1 MDIQSFSVDREPVT
15 RRPPPSRSFFVVP
28 LEGTYP
34 LSPMQQGML
43 YHALT
48 SPRSGIDINQLV
60 CTTEDNFYIPCFLK
74 AWERVIERHPI
85 LRTALR
91 WRDVDEPLQDV
102 HKTARIPSSERDLR
116 SLSIEEQ
123 ETAIAAFLE
132 EDRRAGFDL
141 SQAPL
146 MRLTLFR
153 LGEARFK
160 VVWTFHHVYLDGRSF
175 FTVLTEVFS
184 FYEALRDGTDLI
196 LPVPPPFSN
205 YIHWLRTRRP
215 SEDEAFWRE
224 LLRGFTSP
232 TPLPIEATA
241 PPDAGRPINA
251 SAARRRISKD
261 VTTRLRG
268 LAKEGGV
275 TLNTVVQV
283 AWGLLLARISGQRD
297 VVFGAT
303 RACRHN
309 TVEGA
314 DSMVGLF
321 INTLPVRL
329 RAKDDATVLSCLHDL
344 RTQWIAMRDHEQTP
358 LMQIT
363 KWSEVRG
370 ERALFNTFVVAENYN
385 WKDALRDRGGAW
397 LERQVEIFERTN
409 FPLALIVDLGAS
421 IELLVQYDAVRFAG
435 AAVDRLLGHL
445 SVLLEGM
452 SRGFDQPVDALPWL
466 TPEEEEQLVVTW
478 NKTERP
484 IPANCIHHLIDEQA
498 RKSPDA
504 VAVRDGQ
511 KTLTYRE
518 LTERASQIAHYL
530 HNLGLKP
537 GERVGISMPR
547 SLSLAAGVLGILKAG
562 CAYVPLDPAYPAER
576 LSFMVS
582 DAGLAVILSDS
593 TAAPRLRSTGAQIV
607 ELDAPSNEIDE
618 QPKEGSKNFA
628 THDDIAYIIYTSG
641 STGTPKGVLT
651 PHRALVNHAL
661 LTGDA
666 FDIGPNDRVAQF
678 SSISF
683 DAAVLE
689 LFPTWTRGGAVVMR
703 PDDVLAPPLLKRW
716 IEAEGITAMF
726 LTTSFWH
733 AWVNALAGSGE
744 APPACLRLLIVGGE
758 KASRASF
765 DAWQE
770 ATGGRTRWINIY
782 GPTETTVFVTYC
794 DPAKE
799 APLWPGQDVPIGRRV
814 ANTSL
819 YVVDDRRK
827 PVPIGVPGEL
837 YIGGMGVANGYLNR
851 PELTAERFIDSP
863 FKPCERLYRTGDRV
877 RFLEDGSI
885 EFLGRVDRQ
894 VKIRGFRVELQEI
907 ESVLNRCE
915 GVRGSAVLAVDRG
928 PGDRI
933 LAAYVA
939 AGRDV
944 TADAVR
950 KYLKEKLPPYM
961 VPSAYTLLPALPMTP
976 NGKVNKDA
984 LPKPDIK
991 AEGDGKPKAGPRTF
1005 TEEILV
1011 KVWSQ
1016 VLGTSVGVHDNFFD
1030 LGGHSLL
1037 MLRIVDKAAHAGLRV
1052 TPGQLFQHP
1061 TVAELAAVVNT
1072 AVTPAAG
1079 SPDWS
1084 SLVPLR
1090 QAGVRPPL
1098 FLVHTTPGDIFCYA
1112 SLVSELGSDQPCYGL
1127 QSRGLRRVEESHTD
1141 IASMAAYYIEQIRSV
1156 RPKGPY
1162 YLGGWC
1168 YGGIVAVEM
1177 ARQLIESGEEVGI
1190 VAVMDAMAPR
1200 PETILHGYYID
1211 RMRAFVE
1218 MGPRQQL
1225 QYLREKV
1232 DRARGKADE
1241 KSLVEMLEVEVS
1253 SGPLANRAIVSN
1265 INLAAVRKHRARR
1278 FPGLI
1283 TLFRASEPLRGTV
1296 PDRCMGWQS
1305 LADELEIYEVPAT
1318 HAEILHQPQVKR
1330 LAEKLRSAMDDGRR
1344 RLRNRAK

>member
-1 MDIQSFSVDREPVT
+1 MEIQSFNFDREPMT
-15 RRPPPSRSFFVVP
+15 RRPPPSRAPSP
-28 LEGTYP
+28 LEVSYP

-43 YHALT
+43 YHGLA

-60 CTTEDNFYIPCFLK
+60 CVTEDNFNVPCFLK

-85 LRTALR
+85 LRTSLR
-91 WRDVDEPLQDV
+91 WRDVEEPLQDV
-102 HKTARIPSSERDLR
+102 YKSARMPASERDLR
-116 SLSIEEQ
+116 SLSKEEQ
-123 ETAIAAFLE
+123 EAHIAAFLE

-153 LGEARFK
+153 VEEARYK
-160 VVWTFHHVYLDGRSF
+160 IVWTFHHVYLDGRSF
-175 FTVLTEVFS
+175 FTALTEAFS
-184 FYEALRDGTDLI
+184 FYEAIRDGKDLV
-196 LPVPPPFSN
+196 LPVPRPFRD
-205 YIHWLRTRRP
+205 YIQWLRARSST
-215 SEDEAFWRE
+215 EDEAFWRE
-224 LLRGFTSP
+224 TLRGFTSP

-241 PPDAGRPINA
+241 APDADRPINA
-251 SAARRRISKD
+251 SAMRRRIPES
-261 VTTRLRG
+261 VTARLRA

-275 TLNTVVQV
+275 TLNTVVQA
-283 AWGLLLARISGQRD
+283 AWGLLLARMSGQPD

-309 TVEGA
+309 TVEGS
-314 DSMVGLF
+314 DGMVGLL

-329 RAKDDATVLSCLHDL
+329 RAGEGATVLSCLEDL
-344 RTQWIAMRDHEQTP
+344 RAQWIAMRDHEQTP

-370 ERALFNTFVVAENYN
+370 ERSLFNTFVVAENYN

-397 LERQVEIFERTN
+397 REREVEIFERTN
-409 FPLALIVDLGAS
+409 FPLALIVDLGAA
-421 IELLVQYDAVRFAG
+421 IELLVQYDAARFAIP
-435 AAVDRLLGHL
+435 AVERLLGHL

-452 SRGFDQPVDALPWL
+452 SRGFDQSIDALPWI
-466 TPEEEEQLVVTW
+466 TPEEEEQLLVTW

-498 RKSPDA
+498 RRSPDA
-504 VAVRDGQ
+504 IAVRDGQ
-511 KTLTYRE
+511 ETLTYRE
-518 LTERASQIAHYL
+518 LTEKASQIAHYL
-530 HNLGLKP
+530 RGLGLKR

-562 CAYVPLDPAYPAER
+562 CAYVPLDPAYPTER
-576 LSFMVS
+576 LAFMVK
-582 DAGLAVILSDS
+582 DAGLPVILSDETVS
-593 TAAPRLRSTGAQIV
+593 PRLRGAGAKIV
-607 ELDAPSNEIDE
+607 ALGGPSGEIDQ
-618 QPKEGSKNFA
+618 QPKEGPEDGAS
-628 THDDIAYIIYTSG
+628 HEDIAYVIYTSG

-651 PHRALVNHAL
+651 PHGALVNHAV
-661 LTGDA
+661 LTAEA
-666 FDIGPNDRVAQF
+666 FDIGPSDRVAQF

-689 LFPTWTRGGAVVMR
+689 LFPTWMRGGALVMR
-703 PDDVLAPPLLKRW
+703 PDDVLAPSLLKRW

-733 AWVNALAGSGE
+733 AWVNALADSGE

-758 KASRASF
+758 KASRSSF

-770 ATGGRTRWINIY
+770 ATGGRARWINIY

-794 DPAKE
+794 DPASE

-819 YVVDDRRK
+819 YVLDAQRR

-837 YIGGMGVANGYLNR
+837 YVGGVGVAKGYLNR
-851 PELTAERFIDSP
+851 PELTAERFIESP
-863 FKPCERLYRTGDRV
+863 FKPADRLYKTGDRV
-877 RFLEDGSI
+877 RFLEDGSL
-885 EFLGRVDRQ
+885 EFLGRADGQ

-944 TADAVR
+944 TADEVR
-950 KYLKEKLPPYM
+950 SYLKGKLPPYM
-961 VPSAYTLLPALPMTP
+961 IPSAYTLLPALPMTP

-984 LPKPDIK
+984 LPKPDLR
-991 AEGDGKPKAGPRTF
+991 AEGDGQPKAGPRTF
-1005 TEEILV
+1005 TEELLV
-1011 KVWSQ
+1011 KIWGE
-1016 VLGTSVGVHDNFFD
+1016 VLSVPVGVHDNFFD

-1061 TVAELAAVVNT
+1061 TVAELAAVVST
-1072 AVTPAAG
+1072 AVAPTAG
-1079 SPDWS
+1079 SPEWS

-1090 QAGVRPPL
+1090 QAGTRPPL
-1098 FLVHTTPGDIFCYA
+1098 FLIHTTPGDIFCYA
-1112 SLVSELGSDQPCYGL
+1112 SLVSELGPDQPCYGL
-1127 QSRGLRRVEESHTD
+1127 QSRGLHRVEESHTD
-1141 IASMAAYYIEQIRSV
+1141 ISSMAAYYIEQIRAV

-1177 ARQLIESGEEVGI
+1177 ARQLIEAGEEVGL

-1200 PETILHGYYID
+1200 PETLLHGYYID
-1211 RMRAFVE
+1211 RLRAFVE

-1225 QYLREKV
+1225 EYIKNKL
-1232 DRARGKADE
+1232 DRARGADDE
-1241 KSLVEMLEVEVS
+1241 KSLAEMLEVEVS
-1253 SGPLANRAIVSN
+1253 SGPLANRGTVSQV
-1265 INLAAVRKHRARR
+1265 NLAAVRKHRARR
-1278 FPGLI
+1278 FPGRI
-1283 TLFRASEPLRGTV
+1283 TLFRASEPLKGTV
-1296 PDRCMGWQS
+1296 PDRCMGWS
-1305 LADELEIYEVPAT
+1305 SFVDELEIYEVPST
-1318 HAEILHQPQVKR
+1318 HAEILHEPQVKR
-1330 LAEKLRSAMDDGRR
+1330 LAEKLRAALDDGRR
-1344 RLRNRAK
+1344 RLRERAA